1 MRILVVS
8 DTHGD
13 FYSFK
18 KAVEAQKDADIIVH
32 CGDSR
37 DEIDEI
43 KMYYPN
49 KAFIA
54 VKGNC
59 DLGSTLPLVE
69 ERVIEG
75 KKLFITHGHM
85 YNVKMTLYSLCCAAR
100 ESKADIVIFGH
111 THNAVNEYDDGLYI
125 LNPGSLNGYYASYAY
140 IDITEKG
147 IMTNI
152 VKLK

>member
-13 FYSFK
+13 LYSFR
-18 KAVEAQKDADIIVH
+18 KAVQEQKSAEIIIH
-32 CGDSR
+32 CGDSQG
-37 DEIDEI
+37 ELEQM
-43 KMYYPN
+43 KMLYPD

-59 DLGSTLPLVE
+59 DFGSTLPTVE
-69 ERVIEG
+69 VRTIEN
-75 KKLFITHGHM
+75 KKLFITHGHL
-85 YNVKMTLYSLCCAAR
+85 YNAKMTLYNLCCAAR
-100 ESKADIVIFGH
+100 EQHADIVIFGH
-111 THNAVNEYDDGLYI
+111 THNALAEYDDGLYI

-140 IDITEKG
+140 IDITDQG

-152 VKLK
+152 VRLK

>member
-18 KAVEAQKDADIIVH
+18 KAIEAQRSAEIIIH

-37 DEIDEI
+37 DELDNIR
-43 KMYYPN
+43 MLYPN
-49 KAFIA
+49 KAIIA

-59 DLGSTLPLVE
+59 DFSSMLPSVE

-75 KKLFITHGHM
+75 KKLFVTHGHL
-85 YNVKMTLYSLCCAAR
+85 YNAKMTLYPLCCAAR
-100 ESKADIVIFGH
+100 EAKADIVLFGH
-111 THNAVNEYDDGLYI
+111 THNAIAEYDDGLYI
-125 LNPGSLNGYYASYAY
+125 LNPGSLSGYNASYAY

>member
-8 DTHGD
+8 DTHGN
-13 FYSFK
+13 FRNFK
-18 KAVEAQKDADIIVH
+18 KAVDDHKSADVIIH

-37 DEIDEI
+37 GEIEEI

-49 KAFIA
+49 KAYVT

-59 DLGSTLPLVE
+59 DLGSMLPLE
-69 ERVIEG
+69 EIRVFEN
-75 KKLFITHGHM
+75 KKLFITHGHL
-85 YNVKMTLYSLCCAAR
+85 YNVKMSLYPICCKAR
-100 ESKADIVIFGH
+100 EENADIVIFGH
-111 THNAVNEYDDGLYI
+111 THNALCEYDDGLYI
-125 LNPGSLNGYYASYAY
+125 LNPGSLGGYGASYAL
-140 IDITEKG
+140 IDITEQG

>member
-18 KAVEAQKDADIIVH
+18 KAVEEQKSADVIIH

-37 DEIDEI
+37 DELDEM

-49 KAFIA
+49 KAFIT

-75 KKLFITHGHM
+75 KKIFVTHGHA
-85 YNVKMTLYSLCCAAR
+85 YNVKFTLYNLCCAAR
-100 ESKADIVIFGH
+100 EAKADIVIYGH
-111 THNAVNEYDDGLYI
+111 THNALAEYDDGLYI
-125 LNPGSLNGYYASYAY
+125 LNPGSLNGYNASYAF

>member
-13 FYSFK
+13 YYSLK
-18 KAVEAQKDADIIVH
+18 KAIDAQRNADIIIH

-37 DEIDEI
+37 DELEDI
-43 KMYYPN
+43 KIMYSD
-49 KAFIA
+49 KAIIA

-59 DLGSTLPLVE
+59 DFGSTLPFVE

-75 KKLFITHGHM
+75 KKLFITHGHL
-85 YNVKMTLYSLCCAAR
+85 YNVKMTLYPLTCAAK
-100 ESKADIVIFGH
+100 EANADIVIFGH
-111 THNAVNEYDDGLYI
+111 THNALNDYDDGLYI
-125 LNPGSLNGYYASYAY
+125 LNPGSLSGYNASYAL
-140 IDITEKG
+140 IDVTEQG
-147 IMTNI
+147 IVTNI

>member
-18 KAVEAQKDADIIVH
+18 KAVENERSADIIIH
-32 CGDSR
+32 CGDSK
-37 DEIDEI
+37 DELEEI
-43 KMYYPN
+43 KMCFPN
-49 KAFIA
+49 KAIIA

-59 DLGSTLPLVE
+59 DFGSTLPLE
-69 ERVIEG
+69 ETRVIEN
-75 KKLFITHGHM
+75 KKLFITHGHL
-85 YNVKMTLYSLCCAAR
+85 YNVKMSLYPICCKAR
-100 ESKADIVIFGH
+100 QENADIVVFGH
-111 THNAVNEYDDGLYI
+111 THNALCEYDDGLYI
-125 LNPGSLNGYYASYAY
+125 INPGSLSGSYASYAY

>member
-18 KAVEAQKDADIIVH
+18 KAIEAQRSAEIIIH

-37 DEIDEI
+37 DELDNIR
-43 KMYYPN
+43 MLYPN
-49 KAFIA
+49 KAIIA

-59 DLGSTLPLVE
+59 DFSSMLPSVE

-75 KKLFITHGHM
+75 KKLFITHGHL
-85 YNVKMTLYSLCCAAR
+85 YNAKMTLYPLCCAAR
-100 ESKADIVIFGH
+100 EAKADIVLFGH
-111 THNAVNEYDDGLYI
+111 THNAIAEYDDGLYI
-125 LNPGSLNGYYASYAY
+125 LNPGSLSGYNASYAY

>member
-18 KAVEAQKDADIIVH
+18 KAVEAQRSAEIIIH

-37 DEIDEI
+37 DELDNIR
-43 KMYYPN
+43 MLYPN
-49 KAFIA
+49 KAIIA

-59 DLGSTLPLVE
+59 DFSSMLPSVE

-75 KKLFITHGHM
+75 KKLFITHGHL
-85 YNVKMTLYSLCCAAR
+85 YNAKMTLYPLCCAAR
-100 ESKADIVIFGH
+100 EAKADIVLFGH
-111 THNAVNEYDDGLYI
+111 THNAIAEYDDGLYI
-125 LNPGSLNGYYASYAY
+125 LNPGSLSGYNASYAY

>member
-18 KAVEAQKDADIIVH
+18 KAVQEQRNADVIIH
-32 CGDSR
+32 CGDSK
-37 DEIDEI
+37 DELDEI
-43 KMYYPN
+43 KMLYPN
-49 KAFIA
+49 KCIVA

-59 DLGSTLPLVE
+59 DFASMLPLTQ
-69 ERVIEG
+69 ERVFEN
-75 KKLFITHGHM
+75 KKLFITHGHV
-85 YNVKMTLYSLCCAAR
+85 YNAKLTLYNLCCAAR

-111 THNAVNEYDDGLYI
+111 THNAIAEYDDGLYI
-125 LNPGSLNGYYASYAY
+125 LNPGSLHGYDATYAY

>member
-13 FYSFK
+13 FASFK
-18 KAVEAQKDADIIVH
+18 KAVEEQKNTDVIVH
-32 CGDSR
+32 CGDSK
-37 DEIDEI
+37 DELDE
-43 KMYYPN
+43 MMMLYPD
-49 KAFIA
+49 KCFVA

-59 DLGSTLPLVE
+59 DFCSTLPLVE
-69 ERVIEG
+69 ERVFEN

-85 YNVKMTLYSLCCAAR
+85 YNAKLTLYNLCCAAR
-100 ESKADIVIFGH
+100 KSKADILLFGH
-111 THNAVNEYDDGLYI
+111 THNALCEYDDGLYI
-125 LNPGSLNGYYASYAY
+125 LNPGSLRGYNASYAY
-140 IDITEKG
+140 IDITDKG

>member
-18 KAVEAQKDADIIVH
+18 KAVEAQRSAEIIIH

-37 DEIDEI
+37 DELDNIR
-43 KMYYPN
+43 MLYPN
-49 KAFIA
+49 KAIIA

-59 DLGSTLPLVE
+59 DFSSMLPSVE
-69 ERVIEG
+69 DRVIEG
-75 KKLFITHGHM
+75 KKLFITHGHL
-85 YNVKMTLYSLCCAAR
+85 YNAKMTLYPLCCAAR
-100 ESKADIVIFGH
+100 EAKADIVLFGH
-111 THNAVNEYDDGLYI
+111 THNAIAEYDDGLYI
-125 LNPGSLNGYYASYAY
+125 LNPGSLSGYNASYAY

>member
-18 KAVEAQKDADIIVH
+18 KAIEAQRSAEIIIH

-37 DEIDEI
+37 DELDNIR
-43 KMYYPN
+43 MLYPN
-49 KAFIA
+49 KAIIA

-59 DLGSTLPLVE
+59 DFSSMLPSVE

-75 KKLFITHGHM
+75 KKLFITHGHL
-85 YNVKMTLYSLCCAAR
+85 YNAKMTLYPLCCAAR
-100 ESKADIVIFGH
+100 EAKADIVLFGH
-111 THNAVNEYDDGLYI
+111 THNAIAEYDNGLYI
-125 LNPGSLNGYYASYAY
+125 LNPGSLSGYNASYAY

>member
-13 FYSFK
+13 LYSFK
-18 KAVEAQKDADIIVH
+18 KAIEAQRSAEIIIH
-32 CGDSR
+32 CGDSKDEL
-37 DEIDEI
+37 DEIRM
-43 KMYYPN
+43 MYPD
-49 KAFIA
+49 KCVIA

-59 DLGSTLPLVE
+59 DFSSTLPLIE
-69 ERVIEG
+69 QRVIEN

-85 YNVKMTLYSLCCAAR
+85 YNAKFTLYNLCCAAR

-111 THNAVNEYDDGLYI
+111 THNAVADYDDGLYI
-125 LNPGSLNGYYASYAY
+125 LNPGSLNGYGASYAY